1 MAVSS
6 KIKGVS
12 LSIVTGGTDAAG
24 DAITATKTFSGIN
37 QAASD
42 AQVYT
47 GAKAIHTLYSGT
59 LDHVY
64 SKITKELTEA

>member
-6 KIKGVS
+6 KIKGQS
-12 LSIVTGGTDAAG
+12 LRVITGGTDAQG
-24 DAITATKTFSGIN
+24 KEVKATKTFSDIN

-42 AQVYT
+42 AQLYT

-59 LDHVY
+59 LDDVQV
-64 SKITKELTEA
+64 ITTRSLSED